1 VHPQLAVGA
10 AIIDRLDS
18 LGLGEAEERTL
29 HHLALVAQRQVGEI
43 GEEQV
48 DRSDTL

>member
-18 LGLGEAEERTL
+18 LGLGEAD
-29 HHLALVAQRQVGEI
+29 LALVAQRQVGEI

-48 DRSDTL
+48 ERSDTL